1 MQDDQIRQNKQQPSL
16 SDFKR
21 LEAERD
27 HLRHLLQ
34 AGQRKASQG
43 EIALADAESREENN
57 QDELWRQ
64 SEELK
69 EASDLID
76 RQETSLTGQ
85 TASIKRLRGER
96 DASTTRADQLQLDVN
111 ERTLELREKEQLLA
125 WVLDSSVDGVLVYR
139 SVPNADGTVV
149 DFECVLNNP
158 AAERLYGL
166 ECLTGKRLLNLHA
179 DIREAGLW
187 DEYLRVMATGE
198 PFEGEYYYAKDDEAR
213 WFRVLAIRVAN
224 GLAITFSDI
233 SHRKQMEAD
242 IRDQLEALKR
252 ADQMKNEFLSVISHE
267 LRTPINGIMGF
278 ISILEDGL
286 AGPMSPTQQ
295 DYLRKATDNSERLLS
310 LVANLLDMSR
320 LQAGKFS
327 VDLRSTA
334 FTPIVK
340 DVLAGLTDTARGRTV
355 IDQVPTTLPAVR
367 ADVLRVAQLLNILLD
382 NALKF
387 SEPSDAVTVRACVAD
402 GFVRCEVEDAGIGIG
417 REDLDRLFALF
428 TQVDMSATRLKG
440 GTGLGL
446 VLAKGLVEAQ
456 GGTIGVESRAGEGS
470 TFWFTLPIASEA

>member
-1 MQDDQIRQNKQQPSL
+1 MQDDAIRQDTHQPSS

-34 AGQRKASQG
+34 TGRRKAAQG
-43 EIALADAESREENN
+43 AIDLADAESREQDN
-57 QDELWRQ
+57 QDEIWLQ
-64 SEELK
+64 AEELK
-69 EASDLID
+69 EAGDTID
-76 RQETSLTGQ
+76 RQVIS
-85 TASIKRLRGER
+85 
-96 DASTTRADQLQLDVN
+96 
-111 ERTLELREKEQLLA
+111 LREKEQLLA

-139 SVPNADGTVV
+139 SVPDDAGDVV

-166 ECLTGKRLLNLHA
+166 DCLTGKRLLNLHA

-187 DEYLRVMATGE
+187 DEYLRVMNTGE

-213 WFRVLAIRVAN
+213 WFRVLAIRVAD

-242 IRDQLEALKR
+242 IRRQLEALKQ
-252 ADQMKNEFLSVISHE
+252 ADRMKNEFLSVISHE

-327 VDLRSTA
+327 VDLRPTA
-334 FTPIVK
+334 FAPILQ
-340 DVLAGLTDTARGRTV
+340 DVLAGLTASPKGRTV
-355 IDQVPTTLPAVR
+355 LNQVPATLPAVQ
-367 ADVLRVAQLLNILLD
+367 ADGLRIAQLLNILLD
-382 NALKF
+382 NAVKF
-387 SEPSDAVTVRACVAD
+387 SEPSDTIVVRACVAD
-402 GFVRCEVEDAGIGIG
+402 GFVRCEVEDTGIGIG
-417 REDLDRLFALF
+417 DEDLDGLFALF
-428 TQVDMSATRLKG
+428 TQVDMSATRSKG

-446 VLAKGLVEAQ
+446 VLAKGMVEAQ

-470 TFWFTLPIASEA
+470 TFWFTLPVATAL

>member
-1 MQDDQIRQNKQQPSL
+1 L

-34 AGQRKASQG
+34 AGKRKASQG
-43 EIALADAESREENN
+43 ESDLADAQHREQNN
-57 QDELWRQ
+57 QDEIWLQ

-69 EASDLID
+69 EAGDTID
-76 RQETSLTGQ
+76 RQETALAGKS
-85 TASIKRLRGER
+85 ASIKRLRGER
-96 DASTTRADQLQLDVN
+96 DASTTRADQLQVDVN
-111 ERTLELREKEQLLA
+111 ERTLELKEKEQLLA

-139 SVPNADGTVV
+139 SVPNDDGTVV

-166 ECLTGKRLLNLHA
+166 DCLTGKRLLNLHA

-187 DEYLRVMATGE
+187 DEYLRVMETGE

-233 SHRKQMEAD
+233 SQRKQMEAD
-242 IRDQLEALKR
+242 IRRQLEALKQ

-327 VDLRSTA
+327 VDLRP
-334 FTPIVK
+334 TPFAPILH
-340 DVLAGLTDTARGRTV
+340 DVLAGLTGASQGRTV
-355 IDQVPTTLPAVR
+355 INQAPANLPAVQ
-367 ADVLRVAQLLNILLD
+367 ADGLRVAQLLNILLD
-382 NALKF
+382 NAMKF
-387 SEPSDAVTVRACVAD
+387 SDPSDAVTVRACVAG

-417 REDLDRLFALF
+417 DADLDGLFALF

-456 GGTIGVESRAGEGS
+456 GGTIGVDSRAGEGS
-470 TFWFTLPIASEA
+470 TFWFTLPVAAEA